1 MSQNS
6 PKIHDEKLAEISF
19 KLMDAE
25 KLFSAN
31 FSGFSEEHKERCIR
45 ANETLMPKLND
56 LLGRIKNDESVSMH
70 ELDELER
77 EVDGY
82 LELLTKS
89 I

>member
-1 MSQNS
+1 MKSQS
-6 PKIHDEKLAEISF
+6 PTPHDEKLAEISF

-31 FSGFSEEHKERCIR
+31 FSEFSDVQKERCIR

-56 LLGRIKNDESVSMH
+56 LLGRIKNDVAVSMH

-82 LELLTKS
+82 LELLTKHK
-89 I
+89 

>member
-1 MSQNS
+1 MNQDT
-6 PKIHDEKLAEISF
+6 PTPQDEKLAEISF

-31 FSGFSEEHKERCIR
+31 FTKFNDEHKERCIR

-56 LLGRIKNDESVSMH
+56 LLDRIKNDEAVSTL

-82 LELLTKS
+82 LHFLTN
-89 I
+89 